1 MMCYVRD
8 SNLRRNGFKY
18 LSKKMAHTISYVSST
33 DKSARHTCRCLSFQ
47 SLHNLGGVSDNELSM
62 PNSIFDNI
70 ELLLIIGSQL
80 FEGAVGDTEVTE
92 VDELFLQPPRAM
104 N

>member
-1 MMCYVRD
+1 MLCK
-8 SNLRRNGFKY
+8 GFKFE
-18 LSKKMAHTISYVSST
+18 KKKKGCNCLRKWHILLVST

>member
-1 MMCYVRD
+1 M
-8 SNLRRNGFKY
+8 
-18 LSKKMAHTISYVSST
+18 
-33 DKSARHTCRCLSFQ
+33 Q
-47 SLHNLGGVSDNELSM
+47 
-62 PNSIFDNI
+62 NSIFDNI
-70 ELLLIIGSQL
+70 KPLLIIGSQL